1 MCCYEKNEVWMPRKQ
16 KQYNSAS
23 IIIFL
28 ADALYV
34 CVYIYIFQ
42 IPFNQFLLDKSF
54 PWDEGQVLSITQLTL
69 IEKKKILL

>member
-1 MCCYEKNEVWMPRKQ
+1 MPGKQ

-28 ADALYV
+28 ADAL
-34 CVYIYIFQ
+34 CTYIYIYIFFFFQ

-54 PWDEGQVLSITQLTL
+54 PWDEGQALSVTQLT
-69 IEKKKILL
+69 